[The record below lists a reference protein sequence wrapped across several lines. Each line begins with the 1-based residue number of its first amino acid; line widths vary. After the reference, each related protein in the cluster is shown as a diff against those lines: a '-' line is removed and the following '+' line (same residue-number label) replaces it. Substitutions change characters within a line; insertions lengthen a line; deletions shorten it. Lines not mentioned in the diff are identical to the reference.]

1 MRKSLQT
8 FYKCRCCHKKKEE
21 EGGGS
26 YVKPAIV
33 KYFTAL
39 SNMTAVLV
47 ASLQV
52 RTQTERETE
61 REVETEV
68 DFKD

>member
-1 MRKSLQT
+1 MLPQ
-8 FYKCRCCHKKKEE
+8 E
-21 EGGGS
+21 EGGGEGGS
-26 YVKPAIV
+26 YVKAAIV

-52 RTQTERETE
+52 RTQREGEREIE
-61 REVETEV
+61 RGRN
-68 DFKD
+68 

>member
-1 MRKSLQT
+1 MLPQ
-8 FYKCRCCHKKKEE
+8 E
-21 EGGGS
+21 EGGWREEGS

-52 RTQTERETE
+52 RTHTKRERE
-61 REVETEV
+61 RGRN
-68 DFKD
+68 